1 MLRHCFNILC
11 NKEYKPKTIRSLFCS
26 IKCNQQA
33 RKFRTNKLYSFV
45 CKNPNCNKKF
55 KHKLQLVNY
64 CSKYCKNLMNIL
76 NNPKRVKEYRQK
88 YYIDNKNKINN
99 FMRNHYKNNKAY
111 YYANS
116 GKRRAVKLLTNTKLV
131 DMDKI
136 KEIYKNCPK
145 GYEVDHIVP
154 LRGKTVC
161 GLHVH
166 WNLQYLTSKENRSKG
181 NKLCH
186 S

>member
-1 MLRHCFNILC
+1 
-11 NKEYKPKTIRSLFCS
+11 
-26 IKCNQQA
+26 
-33 RKFRTNKLYSFV
+33 
-45 CKNPNCNKKF
+45 
-55 KHKLQLVNY
+55 
-64 CSKYCKNLMNIL
+64 MNIL
-76 NNPKRVKEYRQK
+76 NNPKRVKQYRQK
-88 YYIDNKNKINN
+88 YYINNKNKINN

-136 KEIYKNCPK
+136 KQIYKNCPK

-161 GLHVH
+161 GLHVD
-166 WNLQYLTSKENRSKG
+166 WNLQYLTVKENRSKG